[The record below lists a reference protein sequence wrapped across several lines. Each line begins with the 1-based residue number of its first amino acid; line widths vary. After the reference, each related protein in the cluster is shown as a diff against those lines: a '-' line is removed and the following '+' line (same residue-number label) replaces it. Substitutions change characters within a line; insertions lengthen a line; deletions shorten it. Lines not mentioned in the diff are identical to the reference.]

1 MKDRERNVVGKA
13 IHIIQPGGE
22 NLERANGPITLR
34 TWRRRMVVDK
44 RGLSV
49 YVCPYLNYQT
59 GPALLSISR
68 PTHGLPWS
76 MQSTQRQI
84 KHSILTLSLTSD
96 RWGHSVT
103 PNNSLK
109 SSLNIFTFY
118 ILVKYH
124 MLDSL
129 WVLFRSENGTLLYV

>member
-1 MKDRERNVVGKA
+1 MKDRERNVVGEA

-22 NLERANGPITLR
+22 NLERANGLITLK

-76 MQSTQRQI
+76 MWSTLVYAAARKANQAFHMSKKKKAPLVRFRI
-84 KHSILTLSLTSD
+84 KVE
-96 RWGHSVT
+96 R
-103 PNNSLK
+103 
-109 SSLNIFTFY
+109 
-118 ILVKYH
+118 
-124 MLDSL
+124 
-129 WVLFRSENGTLLYV
+129 